1 MSQKLVESIYQAA
14 KIVLVYALHCA
25 NKTMGLEFL
34 ILGSR
39 LRSLGGSNAEF
50 LILGT
55 ADMLSWAI
63 HCCGD
68 CLAPCEMFSTVAG
81 LYPLEASCTL
91 VLPLLRKHK
100 CIQTWS
106 NACGRQNC
114 SWFGTKDPRE
124 ARKMH
129 IWRNLWNN
137 LRVFLDFPEAIPMNP
152 QLGTHA
158 CSSVWWSLLYSYL
171 IYNYQ
176 IVKCVHLVS

>member
-1 MSQKLVESIYQAA
+1 MTWWQCKYGIQEHTESQQWDQVLRFCVQSSNKKLRDTGIFGINAILAACMSQKLVESIYQAA
-14 KIVLVYALHCA
+14 KILLVYALHCA

-129 IWRNLWNN
+129 I
-137 LRVFLDFPEAIPMNP
+137 
-152 QLGTHA
+152 
-158 CSSVWWSLLYSYL
+158 
-171 IYNYQ
+171 
-176 IVKCVHLVS
+176 